1 MKKIL
6 LVFILLASAAQA
18 QVVTSAASLAGI
30 VAITNSSVGG
40 TALYGPAKTT
50 GSPPQAVRTSA
61 GDTDANGICIQNCGT
76 SGVAIIATGGQ
87 TMCVFDGSVTAADW
101 VQISSSVAGECHD
114 AGVSRPTF
122 GKLLGVVVTT
132 AVGAGTYAILQ
143 SDVAAI
149 GAVQT
154 DSTGLIDPSLMPTG
168 VIPFPSGAM
177 IMILSGTCPSSFT
190 EVTAL
195 NGQFLEGTIAAN
207 GDVGGTGGNS
217 TITPAG
223 TVSTPTFSGASDT
236 TSAVSAGTPAGSNGT
251 TTTGATSAGTPAGT
265 NASTTITSA
274 STEVPVTSPTKYVFS
289 TLNSAAA
296 ASSSPSITIPAE
308 TFTGSALATH
318 THTVPAETFTG
329 SALGT
334 HTHTVTPTGT
344 VSQPTF
350 TGNSVDPRPP
360 FTKVIFCSKN

>member
-114 AGVSRPTF
+114 AGASRPTF

-143 SDVAAI
+143 SDMAAI

-265 NASTTITSA
+265 NAGTTTTGACGATVDEGTTSTAKACTS
-274 STEVPVTSPTKYVFS
+274 TPNLP
-289 TLNSAAA
+289 
-296 ASSSPSITIPAE
+296 IPAE